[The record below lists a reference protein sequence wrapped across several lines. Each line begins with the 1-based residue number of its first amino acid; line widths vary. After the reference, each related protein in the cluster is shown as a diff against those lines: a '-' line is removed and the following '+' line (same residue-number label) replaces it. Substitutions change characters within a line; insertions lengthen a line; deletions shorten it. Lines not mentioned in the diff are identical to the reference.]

1 GLQTAV
7 IEFARNVCNLD
18 ANSLEFNKDTAHPV
32 IHFVEGQEGLEK
44 KSANMRL
51 GSFDC
56 ELAKDSLA
64 LEMYGTKLIKER
76 HRHRFEVNP
85 AYLEEYGK
93 HGLIVSGRNPE
104 TNLIEIMELDR
115 NVHPYFIGTQA
126 HPEFK
131 SRLQF
136 PSPLFKGL
144 VSAAI
149 KYSQENV
156 KIDGK

>member
-1 GLQTAV
+1 MQMYMKKETTKKEKTSSDIQKLSEIKGRAMLEWYAKRAPRS
-7 IEFARNVCNLD
+7 IEWFPA
-18 ANSLEFNKDTAHPV
+18 
-32 IHFVEGQEGLEK
+32 QEK
-44 KSANMRL
+44 
-51 GSFDC
+51 
-56 ELAKDSLA
+56 
-64 LEMYGTKLIKER
+64 EMYGAKLIKER

-85 AYLEEYGK
+85 AYLDQYSK
-93 HGLIVSGRNPE
+93 HGFNVSGRNPE

-115 NVHPYFIGTQA
+115 NIHPYFIGTQA

-144 VSAAI
+144 VSAAL

-156 KIDGK
+156 KLNSK